1 MEAPNMIAPAMSRRT
16 APVARRRSTRL
27 VWLALLL
34 AAAWVGRAHAAAP
47 TTAPGIPGAVEVKVE
62 RIKPRKE
69 KLPTLRF
76 LKENRDFIRSRFDQ
90 LVQTPLEQRASANE
104 MDPRYLA
111 YRSMLAQINAA
122 KDSVATVAD
131 LHGREE
137 LLRSVTQ
144 LGDLEAQLDLMER
157 LLAMQRTRL
166 GVLQAD
172 FAGEQRTSLM
182 VLVEGDPAAAG
193 LTRISIRLEDG
204 ATLTLPLTADQHESL
219 RHGGLMQIF
228 HGFVEPRE
236 QVVEVTLAGGAWP
249 SGETGYVTLEPARD
263 RLMLLRLDL
272 SEVGPARGAAGIRA
286 HTWLHDAGTPSREG

>member
-47 TTAPGIPGAVEVKVE
+47 TPAPEIPGAVEVKVE
-62 RIKPRKE
+62 RIKPRQE

-137 LLRSVTQ
+137 
-144 LGDLEAQLDLMER
+144 

-272 SEVGPARGAAGIRA
+272 TEVGPARGAAGIRA